1 MKSAKPNPHELLAQ
15 TRKAMSLVG
24 ALDSMLLSQEVKV
37 NPHTDALKVVLI
49 IDFEWNTE
57 DPWLALADAAKV
69 TPPSDDT
76 KKIVRKIY
84 ADRVRKPLE
93 QLVIQ

>member
-1 MKSAKPNPHELLAQ
+1 MSKPAKENPYERLAQ

-24 ALDSMLLSQEVKV
+24 ALDSMLLRQNV
-37 NPHTDALKVVLI
+37 NPHTDALRIVLL
-49 IDFEWNTE
+49 IDHEWKTE

-69 TPPSDDT
+69 IPPGDDT

-84 ADRVRKPLE
+84 ADRVRKPI
-93 QLVIQ
+93 QPLVIQ